1 MPTHQ
6 ANRETRRRQIIT
18 AARQLAADRGVE
30 NTPMEDIA
38 KRAKCTRRTLYA
50 YFLNWDDL
58 FLQVYVEDLADRWKY
73 QQAAM
78 VVGDTGLDQL
88 RLWGESYFAYSQH
101 HPQSLR
107 LQFFWD
113 FRGLH
118 SERTS
123 ADTRSA
129 LEDVMQPLV
138 AKMRDMLF
146 TGQKDGSIRSD
157 LDPDTILGQ
166 YAYTL
171 RAIMNRA
178 LFPAYSFAEFQ
189 PEAFVEN
196 YLDFFLHGISAKAP
210 KELS

>member
-6 ANRETRRRQIIT
+6 ANRDARRRKIMA
-18 AARQLAADRGVE
+18 AARQLASSQGVE

-38 KRAKCTRRTLYA
+38 KRAQCTRRTLYA
-50 YFLNWDDL
+50 YFENWDDL
-58 FLQVYVEDLADRWKY
+58 FLQVYIQDLADRWQF
-73 QQAAM
+73 QQTAMAA
-78 VVGDTGLDQL
+78 GDTGLDQL
-88 RLWGESYFAYSQH
+88 RLWGESYFAYSRL

-123 ADTRSA
+123 AETRAA
-129 LEDVMQPLV
+129 LEAIMEPLV
-138 AKMRDMLF
+138 TKMRQVFLA
-146 TGQKDGSIRSD
+146 GQKDGSVRPD
-157 LDPDTILGQ
+157 FDPDTTLGQ

-178 LFPAYSFAEFQ
+178 LFPAYSFAEFA
-189 PEAFVEN
+189 PAAFVEN
-196 YLDFFLHGISAKAP
+196 YLDFFLTGIAAAAP
-210 KELS
+210 KDLL